1 VLLWPDGLLLLDRRL
16 EELVRG
22 FRGRGRELVG
32 FPLLCD
38 EAEIVV
44 DLAYYASLFP
54 GFAFRGV
61 LGRRFVRF
69 PAALGEDPAAASGG
83 LDEEHVVLVGRK
95 RNHAGNEPL
104 ALRTIACTRSAGSA
118 EKQWNVRKKKERFSA
133 GKGKWAGL
141 VSTYV
146 G

>member
-1 VLLWPDGLLLLDRRL
+1 VLLWPDGLLLLDRGL
-16 EELVRG
+16 EEMVRG
-22 FRGRGRELVG
+22 FWSRGRELVG

-83 LDEEHVVLVGRK
+83 LDEENVVLVGRK
-95 RNHAGNEPL
+95 RNHAGNESL
-104 ALRTIACTRSAGSA
+104 ALRAIACTRLAGSA
-118 EKQWNVRKKKERFSA
+118 KTNGEMFEKKGRFNA
-133 GKGKWAGL
+133 GKGEWAGL